1 MDLKNLKLGIVVV
14 SFNKK
19 IDIIKCLASCKCKSV
34 TISYYIIDNST
45 DTNIAQEI
53 EKFANLYGA
62 FYYKTQE
69 NIGFAKAVNI
79 GIKKALQDK
88 CDYILLLNDDAFL
101 EDNCISSLIQAL
113 ENNKGALLAGPT
125 IFYSAKPDVVWSSGG
140 YFNKFLSKINLIYK
154 NKKLKISDLKTA
166 KVHTV
171 DFLSGCVLLIKKE
184 AIEKIGY
191 FDEDLFMYAE
201 DLDYCLRV
209 KQKGY
214 KVLYVP
220 FAFAWHDIDI
230 INSRTNFFVM
240 YHLARSNIIV
250 RKKRFKIWYFFY
262 YLLLHFLLYTPFRIY
277 QTLKGDKIINGTK
290 GWFKGTFDGIKFC
303 LKTKDK

>member
-1 MDLKNLKLGIVVV
+1 MDINNLKLGIVIV

-19 IDIIKCLASCKCKSV
+19 IDMCLASCKCESIN
-34 TISYYIIDNST
+34 ISYYIIDNST
-45 DTNIAQEI
+45 DTKLAQEI
-53 EKFANLYGA
+53 ERYASLHGA

-79 GIKKALQDK
+79 GIKKALQEE

-101 EDNCISSLIQAL
+101 EDNCISKLIQAL
-113 ENNKGALLAGPT
+113 ENDKDALLAGPT
-125 IFYSAKPDVVWSSGG
+125 IFYTAMPSVIWSSGG
-140 YFNKFLSKINLIYK
+140 YFNMLLSKINLIYK
-154 NKKLKISDLKTA
+154 NKKLKTNDLEIA
-166 KVHTV
+166 KVHNV

-184 AIEKIGY
+184 AVEKIGY

-220 FAFAWHDIDI
+220 
-230 INSRTNFFVM
+230 SRLF
-240 YHLARSNIIV
+240 I
-250 RKKRFKIWYFFY
+250 
-262 YLLLHFLLYTPFRIY
+262 P
-277 QTLKGDKIINGTK
+277 
-290 GWFKGTFDGIKFC
+290 
-303 LKTKDK
+303 